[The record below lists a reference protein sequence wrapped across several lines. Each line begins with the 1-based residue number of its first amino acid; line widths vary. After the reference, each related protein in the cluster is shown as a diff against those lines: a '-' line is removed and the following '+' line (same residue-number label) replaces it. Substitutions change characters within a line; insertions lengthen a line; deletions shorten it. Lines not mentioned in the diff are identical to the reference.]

1 MVVLEPGGA
10 SSSLLHSNVL
20 QLARYEPLKQAMRPR
35 GPRGHRR
42 CHGGWVR
49 EARGR
54 GLAGMAPR
62 LMLFFLLLMEVPWHA
77 PRERHPTTPALAA
90 TPLSTGIHMH
100 GTLSMPDHA
109 CTRNCCT
116 DPR

>member
-1 MVVLEPGGA
+1 M
-10 SSSLLHSNVL
+10 
-20 QLARYEPLKQAMRPR
+20 EPLQQAMRPR

-77 PRERHPTTPALAA
+77 PRERHPVMAGAVQFYCRLHRSLVA
-90 TPLSTGIHMH
+90 S
-100 GTLSMPDHA
+100 
-109 CTRNCCT
+109 
-116 DPR
+116 